1 MSKQKIDR
9 RIARTKRL
17 IREALAALIE
27 EKGFESITVSD
38 ITSKADINRGTFY
51 LHYQDKFDL
60 LEKCESEIFQE
71 IEDIAKDIKVDDLR
85 KFSRNQKPLAYSVKL
100 LEYIKDNAA
109 FMKAVLGPNGNV
121 TFQIKLKEYIKANIG
136 KVFLKE
142 AEANEDRMKV
152 PREYLLSY
160 IVSAHLG
167 VIQQWLQNE
176 LKESPQEI
184 AQYIGIIT
192 VEGPFQASG
201 FNK

>member
-1 MSKQKIDR
+1 MSVQKVDR
-9 RIARTKRL
+9 RIARTKRM

-27 EKGFESITVSD
+27 EKGFESITVRD
-38 ITSKADINRGTFY
+38 ITSEADINRGTFY

-60 LEKCESEIFQE
+60 LKKCENEFFQE
-71 IEDIAKDIKVDDLR
+71 IEDIAKDIKVNDIR
-85 KFSRNQKPLAYSVKL
+85 KFSENQQPLAYSVKL
-100 LEYIKDNAA
+100 LEYIKNNAA
-109 FMKAVLGPNGNV
+109 FMRAVLGPNGNV
-121 TFQIKLKEYIKANIG
+121 AFQIKLKEYIKTNIG

-142 AEANEDRMKV
+142 AEGNKDRMKV

-184 AQYIGIIT
+184 ARYIGIIT

-201 FNK
+201 FKK